1 LSIIYSNITHNIDL
15 GGKANQ
21 LFYAKQQGFNVP
33 EFVVLPYN
41 YLAEFI
47 NKAADDYIMQKRAI
61 ETFILPQQDLQDVIT
76 YLNADAFAVRSSGAD
91 EDGAA
96 YSFAGQYETKLFV
109 QPNQLQDAIKQVW
122 LSAYNDRVIAYRKE
136 NNLPL
141 HYRINIIIQKMIN
154 SKSSGVAFGINPITG
169 YRYEKTINTVWGIGE
184 GLVNGSLVADQ
195 FVLGKQDVIVEKII
209 AVKKE
214 QYTHNATH
222 SALALVPV
230 DENMQLQ
237 ASINEAQLATI
248 TNALTQ
254 LEKKL
259 QHPQDIEFAFDAQD
273 YFWLLQTRPIT
284 TKFGEHLHVYDN
296 SNIIESYPGLT
307 LPLTF
312 SFIEKMYTAVYIQLS
327 KLLGVREKN
336 VEKFSSI
343 YDHMLAHIKGR
354 VYYDLNSWYGFLALL
369 PGYKLNARFM
379 EKMMGVKEKYDIALP
394 TTGSK
399 WQAIND
405 TIYAIRKMIKTH
417 KNINKERDSF
427 MYHFNEIQSRYE
439 QIDFTKKNVL
449 ALVDL
454 YKTYEHTMVKKW
466 EAPLINDFF
475 CMIYF
480 GMLQKAIVKY
490 KLPNPDTLHNE
501 LLAGSGDIIST
512 EPATLLMAIIE
523 AIKLKPELH
532 NMFMQNTSTQV
543 WHSIKDRNDEL
554 AVVLI
559 KQYLHK
565 WGARCVAE
573 LKLET
578 ITYQAQPWVFIGI
591 IKQSL
596 IAEKDK
602 VVHVKT
608 EAHLIRT
615 AAEETAFTSLS
626 GLRKKW
632 FRYLL
637 RKTRDLVSNRENLRF
652 QRTKAF
658 AMVRNIFTEIGI
670 QLYAKQ
676 KLDDARDVFWLTQ
689 PEVFA
694 LCEGDVLTR
703 YIDIINNRKAKYHIW
718 EKEMIPERLLS
729 YTNVH
734 EQYFTQASTSTEQ
747 LDENTLKGLP
757 CCAGIVRKKVSVIHS
772 PLEISNLE
780 GTILVTSSTDPGWV
794 TLFPSA
800 SGILVERGS
809 LLSHSAIVSRE
820 MGIPC
825 IVGITNLL
833 QTLTTGDEVEM
844 NGATGY
850 VTIIK
855 KQKT

>member
-1 LSIIYSNITHNIDL
+1 MSIIYSNTTHTIDL
-15 GGKANQ
+15 GGKANK
-21 LFYAKQQGFNVP
+21 LFYVKQQGFNVP
-33 EFVVLPYN
+33 DFVVLSYN
-41 YLAEFI
+41 YLSVFI
-47 NKAADDYIMQKRAI
+47 NITDDYTVQKQAI
-61 ETFILPQQDLQDVIT
+61 EKFVLPQKDLQDITT
-76 YLNADAFAVRSSGAD
+76 YLKGDAFAVRSSGAD
-91 EDGAA
+91 EDGSAF
-96 YSFAGQYETKLFV
+96 SFAGQYETKLFV
-109 QPNQLQDAIKQVW
+109 QPNQLQDAIKHVW
-122 LSAYNDRVIAYRKE
+122 LSAYNDRVVAYRKE
-136 NNLPL
+136 HNLPM
-141 HYRINIIIQKMIN
+141 HYRINIIIQKMID
-154 SKSSGVAFGINPITG
+154 SKSSGVAFGVNPMTG
-169 YRYEKTINTVWGIGE
+169 NSQEKTINTVWGVGE

-195 FVLGKQDVIVEKII
+195 FILGKAGIIVEKII
-209 AVKKE
+209 ALKKE
-214 QYTHNATH
+214 QYTHNTTH
-222 SALALVPV
+222 SALALANVAV
-230 DENMQLQ
+230 DKQEQASVRDGQLQ
-237 ASINEAQLATI
+237 TI
-248 TNALTQ
+248 EQTLTQ
-254 LEKKL
+254 LGTKL
-259 QHPQDIEFAFDAQD
+259 QHPQDIEFAFDAHD
-273 YFWLLQTRPIT
+273 NFWLLQTRPVT
-284 TKFGEHLHVYDN
+284 TKFGANLHVYDN

-307 LPLTF
+307 SPLTF

-336 VEKFSSI
+336 VTKFSSI
-343 YDHMLAHIKGR
+343 YDNMLTHIKGR

-394 TTGSK
+394 ATGSK

-405 TIYAIRKMIKTH
+405 TIYAVRKIIKTH

-427 MYHFNEIQSRYE
+427 MHHFNEIQYRYE
-439 QIDFTKKNVL
+439 QIDFTEKNL
-449 ALVDL
+449 LELVDL

-523 AIKLKPELH
+523 AIKVKPELYSL
-532 NMFMQNTSTQV
+532 FMQQPSEQL
-543 WHSIKDRNDEL
+543 WHSIKDRNDEP

-578 ITYQAQPWVFIGI
+578 ITYQAQPWVFVGI
-591 IKQSL
+591 VKQSL
-596 IAEKDK
+596 ISEKDRI
-602 VVHVKT
+602 VHVKT
-608 EAHLIRT
+608 EATVIRA
-615 AAEETAFTSLS
+615 AAEETVFNSIK

-632 FRYLL
+632 FGYLL

-658 AMVRNIFTEIGI
+658 AMVRNIFIEIGV
-670 QLYAKQ
+670 QLSAKQ
-676 KLDDARDVFWLTQ
+676 KLDAAADVFWLTQ

-694 LCEGDVLTR
+694 LCQGDAHTR
-703 YIDIINNRKAKYHIW
+703 YKDIINSRKAQYNIW
-718 EKEMIPERLLS
+718 GQEIIPERLLS

-734 EQYFTQASTSTEQ
+734 EQYFTQVNTNVEQ

-833 QTLTTGDEVEM
+833 QTLETGDEVEM

-850 VTIIK
+850 ITIIK
-855 KQKT
+855 KAKE